1 METIEKLEAE
11 LEAMQA
17 KERALSEALEAA
29 HEAYETVKAMHLQA
43 IKDVSEATTKVI
55 EAYKA

>member
-29 HEAYETVKAMHLQA
+29 HEAYETVKAMHMQA
-43 IKDVSEATTKVI
+43 IKDVSEATMKVI